1 MPKVHIKGFIL
12 QLLQRQSELW
22 DFDIAKSVVEEY
34 QLADFRYWLGAVRV
48 NLAELDAG
56 GLVQQV
62 GDQIDL
68 ATGKLHH
75 RYRLTVFGAQR
86 MRDTGLAVVTQ

>member
-1 MPKVHIKGFIL
+1 
-12 QLLQRQSELW
+12 
-22 DFDIAKSVVEEY
+22 
-34 QLADFRYWLGAVRV
+34 V

-62 GDQIDL
+62 GEKIAQ
-68 ATGKLHH
+68 ATGKLHY
-75 RYRLTVFGAQR
+75 RYRLTAFGAQR

>member
-1 MPKVHIKGFIL
+1 MPKVHIKGLIL
-12 QLLQRQSELW
+12 QLLERQPELW
-22 DFDIAKSVVEEY
+22 DFDIAKIVVEEY
-34 QLADFRYWLGAVRV
+34 QFADLGYWVGAVRV

-62 GDQIDL
+62 GEQIAQ
-68 ATGKLHH
+68 ATGKLHY
-75 RYRLTVFGAQR
+75 RYRLTAFGAQR